1 MYWPIGTP
9 RIHAT
14 SSSRS
19 PAFKLFVSHDGLAS
33 PSDSS
38 LTPSPGPSSSQPRGP
53 LDDLDSPPLPTP
65 ITPGIRPVEH
75 DDYATSQPP
84 QVSESTETG
93 GIPIKDPILA
103 LRVSRTGN
111 LFAVIT
117 TTSITIWQTKVRPSR
132 HLESASIYTDKQ
144 SLLLS

>member
-19 PAFKLFVSHDGLAS
+19 SAFKFFVSHDGLTS

-38 LTPSPGPSSSQPRGP
+38 LTPSPGPSSSYQPRGP
-53 LDDLDSPPLPTP
+53 LDALDSPPLPTP

-75 DDYATSQPP
+75 DDFPASQPP
-84 QVSESTETG
+84 QVSDNTEPG

-111 LFAVIT
+111 LFAAIT
-117 TTSITIWQTKVRPSR
+117 TTSITVWQTKVRLSR
-132 HLESASIYTDKQ
+132 HLDITSFHTDVY
-144 SLLLS
+144 SPL